1 VRAFLYL
8 RVSTAEQAGSGLGL
22 DGQRSALLAEAD
34 RRGWDV
40 VEVIEDAGYSARSMK
55 RPGLIGALA
64 RLKAGEADVLAVAK
78 IDRLSRSLADY
89 ASMMATAQREG
100 WAVAALDSPA
110 DMTSASGEAM
120 AGVLMVFA
128 QMERRLVSDRTK
140 AALAAKRARGERL
153 GRARLVPPEVEAR
166 ARELRASGLT
176 QRAVG
181 EALTA
186 EGHAGPTGG
195 PWHPATLHR
204 MLTRV

>member
-1 VRAFLYL
+1 MRAFLYL

-22 DGQRSALLAEAD
+22 DGQRSALLAEAE
-34 RRGWDV
+34 RRGWAV
-40 VEVIEDAGYSARSMK
+40 VEVIEDAGFSARSMK
-55 RPGLIGALA
+55 RPGLTDALA
-64 RLKAGEADVLAVAK
+64 RLRAGEADVLAVAK

-153 GRARLVPPEVEAR
+153 GRARLVTPEVEAR

-181 EALTA
+181 EALAA
-186 EGHAGPTGG
+186 EGHHGPTGG
-195 PWHPATLHR
+195 AWHPATLHR